1 MKKHHFTLLLAFTLC
16 NLSGKYTTTYAQK
29 PMGKV
34 TFIEARKVH
43 IDDSFWSPKMEL
55 WKRVTIDDVL
65 NKFEGK
71 HVNEPGNHNTL
82 SNFDRVTQGCT
93 GTGGHV
99 GPPWFDG
106 LIYESIRGIADYL
119 ILYPDKNLE
128 ARVDDYINRIAA
140 AQATDPNG
148 YINTYTTL
156 DEPEHRWGENG
167 GFLRWQHEVYNSGM
181 LIEAGVHYYLATGK
195 TKLLSVATRLTNYM
209 CEYMGE
215 QPKKNIVPSHSGPEE
230 AIIKLYWLY
239 KQHPELKTEL
249 EVPVNEDNYWKL
261 LTFWI
266 ENRGHHC
273 GFPLWKSWGNEKAE
287 RWIRENQY
295 AEAQY
300 SPHSRPSWGDY
311 AQDSI
316 PVFDQQ
322 TIEGHAVRATL
333 LATGIATAAL
343 ENHSSAYVET
353 ARRLWDNMVGKR
365 MFITGGVGAIHEDE
379 KFGPDY
385 YLPDDAY
392 LETCAAIGA
401 GFFSQRMNELTGEGK
416 YMDELERVLYNS
428 ALTAVSLSGNQYT
441 YQNPLNAEKH
451 NRWEWHGCP
460 CCPPMFLKFT
470 GAFPGFIYSHDTK
483 GIYINLFVGS
493 ETQIQLGKG
502 KEIQLKQ
509 ETEYPWN
516 GTVQLTVS
524 PLKATRFPLRIRI
537 PGWAQG
543 IENPY
548 GLYESDLKDEIKL
561 YVNNQPV
568 NLKIKDGYAEI
579 DRKWYPKDKVMLKLP
594 INPRIITPNHQI
606 KELNQQVALASGP
619 VIYCIESCDNP
630 NLNQM
635 RIMPETQYAI
645 GKQHQ
650 QFRDVNIIQINNN
663 EWSGIA
669 IPYYMV
675 ANRDKNS
682 SHKVWLPLK

>member
-71 HVNEPGNHNTL
+71 HV
-82 SNFDRVTQGCT
+82 DRVTQGCT

-181 LIEAGVHYYLATGK
+181 LIEASVHYYLATGK

-365 MFITGGVGAIHEDE
+365 MFITGGVGA
-379 KFGPDY
+379 
-385 YLPDDAY
+385 
-392 LETCAAIGA
+392 
-401 GFFSQRMNELTGEGK
+401 
-416 YMDELERVLYNS
+416 
-428 ALTAVSLSGNQYT
+428 
-441 YQNPLNAEKH
+441 
-451 NRWEWHGCP
+451 
-460 CCPPMFLKFT
+460 
-470 GAFPGFIYSHDTK
+470 
-483 GIYINLFVGS
+483 
-493 ETQIQLGKG
+493 
-502 KEIQLKQ
+502 
-509 ETEYPWN
+509 
-516 GTVQLTVS
+516 
-524 PLKATRFPLRIRI
+524 
-537 PGWAQG
+537 
-543 IENPY
+543 
-548 GLYESDLKDEIKL
+548 
-561 YVNNQPV
+561 
-568 NLKIKDGYAEI
+568 
-579 DRKWYPKDKVMLKLP
+579 
-594 INPRIITPNHQI
+594 
-606 KELNQQVALASGP
+606 
-619 VIYCIESCDNP
+619 
-630 NLNQM
+630 
-635 RIMPETQYAI
+635 
-645 GKQHQ
+645 
-650 QFRDVNIIQINNN
+650 
-663 EWSGIA
+663 
-669 IPYYMV
+669 
-675 ANRDKNS
+675 
-682 SHKVWLPLK
+682 